1 MQHLESTL
9 LTMFNQLKHSQILIQ
24 YLFSKKLIDKD
35 QYRTLKA
42 EIKFSDLINEN
53 SKEELFNEIIDH
65 YLSLKDY
72 SLPFLAS
79 SMITLSHYPLLEIGV
94 NIQNTYYNAIK
105 YYLKYHQITDR
116 LSSINFSYNKSTITF
131 TITPISQNKF
141 SNHNYIFSTEYHL
154 GEILHLIK
162 KYIPSFGKPKKIT
175 LKYSPPQYVFLY
187 NKMLECKHIEFN
199 SNENTIVFQINENEL
214 FNKKSPI
221 SYNLLGQK
229 IFSILDT
236 QNTNSKKELSL
247 KEKIVSI
254 LDCYDEWIPNE
265 NFISKQLNMHERT
278 LRRRLQK
285 EGETFRSIITNYK
298 KEKAIKLLFE
308 KRLSQKQIAIHL
320 GFKDTTSFGRAF
332 KIWTGKTPKDF
343 ISKIDKI

>member
-1 MQHLESTL
+1 
-9 LTMFNQLKHSQILIQ
+9 MFNQLKHSQILIQ

-35 QYRTLKA
+35 QYKTLKA
-42 EIKFSDLINEN
+42 EIKFSDLVKEN
-53 SKEELFNEIIDH
+53 TKEELFNEIINH
-65 YLSLKDY
+65 YLSFKDY
-72 SLPFLAS
+72 SLPFHAS

-94 NIQNTYYNAIK
+94 NIQNSYYNAIK

-116 LSSINFSYNKSTITF
+116 LSSIKFNYNKSTITF
-131 TITPISQNKF
+131 IIDPINQSKV
-141 SNHNYIFSTEYHL
+141 NHINYIFSTEYHL

-162 KYIPSFGKPKKIT
+162 KYLPSFGKPKKIT

-187 NKMLECKHIEFN
+187 SKILECKHIEFN
-199 SNENTIVFQINENEL
+199 SSENSIVYQINENEI

-221 SYNLLGQK
+221 SYNLVGQK
-229 IFSILDT
+229 IFSILDA
-236 QNTNSKKELSL
+236 QNTNSKKEISL
-247 KEKIVSI
+247 KDKIISI

-285 EGETFRSIITNYK
+285 EGETFRSILNNYK

-343 ISKIDKI
+343 INSTD